1 MDSQLFSGKYTV
13 EGEIARGGMG
23 VIYKAMHATLNRSV
37 AIKVLHAQYANDPA
51 FLKRFLQEAR
61 AMARVE
67 HENIIKVFD
76 VHEDDGAYSI
86 VMEYFPGK
94 DLKHLMEERGRISP
108 QETLSIGRQAAC
120 ALAYA
125 HEHGVIHRDIKPRNI
140 MVDNQGVVK
149 IADFGIAAA
158 SGECS
163 ITAIG
168 QIVGTPEYMSPEQA
182 CGENRDGR
190 SDLYS
195 LGMVLYEMLT
205 GHTAYEGISRMAIV
219 GKLQNEHADVPLK
232 FPIDVPGPLQDL
244 VRSLLRRRPEHRIAD
259 ARTLMNRIEELQ
271 MGFPNSELEVL
282 ETLTG
287 ISRKNRSVVG
297 AEASGRTPGSSRDA
311 SSSPS
316 DPQAVPEG
324 ALLVAAPSGSLSFGK
339 VSSSLAPTRTGGSTL
354 RTARAVSPI
363 AVAAGVAVAVMV
375 TAVGLSYLSSHRGQP
390 EPAPPPI
397 DRTAE
402 AEKRLLVEIRDLRAS
417 ARTAQEKVAQARSAA
432 EAVGAKQQATQK
444 YERAVG
450 LETKASDAFQLAS
463 TLSSERRFIE
473 AKASFQAG
481 NAYLSKAGDEFVAAR
496 EATLVGRAESIP
508 QAGGKAVKK
517 GAQAEN
523 LKRTTGASRP
533 RRDGAIYRASPKA
546 AGNPLAEVREMLA
559 SARALQQGVTQAR
572 TGAEASGVRQQRLR
586 NYQQSIE
593 WEAQGLQAL
602 QMGESFTNQ
611 GRYPEAKT
619 ALQSALTL
627 LTQARQGYDAAWAAT
642 VTKGAAANPK
652 TPEAASLEKPTA
664 REKSNPVRDQ
674 NPSAQPVQP
683 APGQTASVSSSATT
697 ARPDIEVVRE
707 SLLNL
712 KQAYEGQDLIQ
723 LMRTTEM
730 SNDTARKLEQM
741 FQDYELIKV
750 SFVIW
755 SLTKQ
760 EASAMVSVSELIDR
774 KGRRLR
780 PDQIEDR
787 WKPAKVV
794 MRKRDE
800 KWDKISW

>member
-13 EGEIARGGMG
+13 QGEIARGGMG
-23 VIYKAMHATLNRSV
+23 VIYKAMHAALNRSV

-76 VHEDDGAYSI
+76 VHEDDGSYSI

-108 QETLSIGRQAAC
+108 QDTLSIGRQAAC

-182 CGENRDGR
+182 CGEHRDGR

-219 GKLQNEHADVPLK
+219 GKLQNEHEDVSLK

-259 ARTLMNRIEELQ
+259 ARTLMHRIEELQ
-271 MGFPNSELEVL
+271 KGFPNSELEVL

-287 ISRKNRSVVG
+287 ISRKNGSAVG
-297 AEASGRTPGSSRDA
+297 EESGGTPGSSKDA
-311 SSSPS
+311 SSSPG

-339 VSSSLAPTRTGGSTL
+339 ASSSLATTRAAGSTL

-375 TAVGLSYLSSHRGQP
+375 TAVGLSYLSSHREKP

-397 DRTAE
+397 DRAAQ
-402 AEKRLLVEIRDLRAS
+402 AEKRLLAEIRDLRAS
-417 ARTAQEKVAQARSAA
+417 ARTAQERVAQARSAA
-432 EAVGAKQQATQK
+432 EAVGAKQQASQK
-444 YERAVG
+444 YEHAVG
-450 LETKASDAFQLAS
+450 LETKASEAFQLAS
-463 TLSSERRFIE
+463 TLFSERRFIE
-473 AKASFQAG
+473 AKASFQGGLAH
-481 NAYLSKAGDEFVAAR
+481 LSQAGDEFVAAR
-496 EATLVGRAESIP
+496 EATLLGRAESKP
-508 QAGGKAVKK
+508 RAGGKVIRR
-517 GAQAEN
+517 GTQPEN
-523 LKRTTGASRP
+523 IKRTTGASRT
-533 RRDGAIYRASPKA
+533 RRDGATYKASPKA
-546 AGNPLAEVREMLA
+546 AGNPLAEAREMLA
-559 SARALQQGVTQAR
+559 SARALQQGVAQAR

-593 WEAQGLQAL
+593 FEAQGLQAL

-642 VTKGAAANPK
+642 VTKGAATNQK
-652 TPEAASLEKPTA
+652 TPESPPSEKPSA
-664 REKSNPVRDQ
+664 REKPNPVREQ
-674 NPSAQPVQP
+674 ARSAQPGQP
-683 APGQTASVSSSATT
+683 ASSQTASLSSSASTG
-697 ARPDIEVVRE
+697 RPDIEVVRE
-707 SLLNL
+707 QLVNL
-712 KQAYEGQDLIQ
+712 KQAYEAQDLIQ

-730 SNDTARKLEQM
+730 SNDTARRLEQM

-760 EASAMVSVSELIDR
+760 EASAMISVSELIDR
-774 KGRRLR
+774 RGRRLR
-780 PDQIEDR
+780 PEQIEDR

-794 MRKRDE
+794 MRKKDE